1 MAASEAV
8 SSVDVRTDWNQYA
21 PDPFVETYAGLDDA
35 AWEAKIVSSIDEPH
49 QDGIAFPRFPP
60 VALQE
65 RVHGHSDVS
74 AVREAFEFYRLVKA
88 FSSKMQIEIGRNTT
102 ILDFGSGWGRIVRP
116 FMARTELKNL
126 YGLEPNP
133 LFVQVARALNPY
145 VAFVAGGYEPPTVFG
160 DRKFDIVV
168 AWSVFTHLP
177 IQLARQWLEEFA
189 RIVKPGGLVF
199 VTAWGERFIA
209 QLVEQKK
216 RMRAGLEI
224 HWFQKQVIESAGDL
238 DQLWARHR
246 SGEVVFVPSAQ
257 DPNYGDVFMSGNG
270 ARSIAGPKLVLV
282 AHDDRAIAQDL
293 LVYRRS

>member
-1 MAASEAV
+1 MADSEAL
-8 SSVDVRTDWNQYA
+8 SSVDVPTDWNHYA
-21 PDPFVETYAGLDDA
+21 PDPFVEKYAGLDDA
-35 AWEAKIVSSIDEPH
+35 AWEARIVSSIEDPH

-65 RVHGHSDVS
+65 RVHGHADAS

-88 FSSKMQIEIGRNTT
+88 FSSKLQVEIGRDTT
-102 ILDFGSGWGRIVRP
+102 ILDFGSGWGRILRT

-145 VAFVAGGYEPPTVFG
+145 VAFVGGGYEPPTVFG
-160 DRKFDIVV
+160 DRKFDVVV

-177 IQLARQWLEEFA
+177 TPLARQWLEEFA

-199 VTAWGERFIA
+199 VTAWGERFID

-238 DQLWARHR
+238 DQLRARHR
-246 SGEVVFVPSAQ
+246 AGEVVFVPSAQ
-257 DPNYGDVFMSGNG
+257 DPNYGDVFMSGKG

-282 AHDDRAIAQDL
+282 AHDDHAIAQDL